1 MGRTLLSAKC
11 WQRWQVTQ
19 DRRIPL
25 SHSSKNQ
32 NQSGGQE
39 CPPHIYFASVTCSR
53 DSLYVPNLFATGFS
67 VG

>member
-1 MGRTLLSAKC
+1 MWGGHSCPPNAGSVAG
-11 WQRWQVTQ
+11 QAGSSGA
-19 DRRIPL
+19 L
-25 SHSSKNQ
+25 SHSGKNQ